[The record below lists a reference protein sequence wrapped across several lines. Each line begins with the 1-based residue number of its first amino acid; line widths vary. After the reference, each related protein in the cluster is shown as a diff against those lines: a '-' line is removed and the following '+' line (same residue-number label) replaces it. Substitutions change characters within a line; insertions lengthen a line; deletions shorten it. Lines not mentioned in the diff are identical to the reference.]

1 MVVTGFECYSEER
14 VNQMG
19 GSKQQRQG
27 KEEKKWK
34 IEKDIIK
41 TISLTW
47 LSMIAV
53 QCHPSTFSGI
63 GKANRTEPTESKRV
77 IIMMDL

>member
-1 MVVTGFECYSEER
+1 MLLRGTCEPDGR
-14 VNQMG
+14 L
-19 GSKQQRQG
+19 KAARTR
-27 KEEKKWK
+27 KRKKWK
-34 IEKDIIK
+34 IEKDITE

-47 LSMIAV
+47 LPMIAV